1 MDKTAVFKAYVKTI
15 KTRNRAFGSPA
26 PPQVD
31 ILKQRKPRRDE
42 FSRRAKDIVNDLVKL
57 TDFLNRHFK
66 DYIDVQAFNQQTTLT
81 DADRDKIDIGAQHII
96 KTCGQQLIVLKK
108 SLTGDCSQIDDH
120 RRQIIRYVEW
130 RQKSVTKLFA
140 EIKATRAQRCLE
152 YENVSKLSNLT
163 HGFEPPKETNNAAA
177 VEYEAADRQY
187 AAQLDDELSPEELQ
201 MFEAENIE
209 MYNELNQLS
218 NEVRNIESK
227 AVRIAELQ
235 ELFTEKILEQD
246 QDLER
251 IDTIAVNTTENII
264 DANTE
269 IRSAIQTNAG
279 LRVYILF
286 FILVLSFTLL
296 FLDWYND

>member
-96 KTCGQQLIVLKK
+96 KTCSQQLTQLKK
-108 SLTGDCSQIDDH
+108 SLAGDCSQIDDH

-130 RQKSVTKLFA
+130 RLKSVSKLFA

-163 HGFEPPKETNNAAA
+163 HGFEPLKETNNAAI
-177 VEYEAADRQY
+177 VDYEAADRQY
-187 AAQLDDELSPEELQ
+187 AAQQDDELSPEELQ

-218 NEVRNIESK
+218 NEVS
-227 AVRIAELQ
+227 
-235 ELFTEKILEQD
+235 TIL
-246 QDLER
+246 
-251 IDTIAVNTTENII
+251 
-264 DANTE
+264 
-269 IRSAIQTNAG
+269 
-279 LRVYILF
+279 
-286 FILVLSFTLL
+286 
-296 FLDWYND
+296 

>member
-26 PPQVD
+26 PQVD
-31 ILKQRKPRRDE
+31 ILRQRKPRRDD

-57 TDFLNRHFK
+57 KDFLDRHFR
-66 DYIDVQAFNQQTTLT
+66 DYINVTSFDQHTPLT

-96 KTCGQQLIVLKK
+96 KTCGQQIYVLKK
-108 SLTGDCSQIDDH
+108 ELDSNNGQINDH
-120 RRQIIRYVEW
+120 RTQIVRYVEW
-130 RQKSVTKLFA
+130 RLKSVSKLFA
-140 EIKATRAQRCLE
+140 EMKTTRAQRCIE
-152 YENVSKLSNLT
+152 YDNSLKLSKLAHSSDT
-163 HGFEPPKETNNAAA
+163 SKEIKKPMA
-177 VEYEAADRQY
+177 VKYEAADR
-187 AAQLDDELSPEELQ
+187 LCTNHIEEELSPEELQ

-246 QDLER
+246 QDIER
-251 IDTIAVNTTENII
+251 IDAVAANTTENIV

>member
-15 KTRNRAFGSPA
+15 KTRNRAFGSPV
-26 PPQVD
+26 PQTD
-31 ILKQRKPRRDE
+31 ILKQRKPRRDD
-42 FSRRAKDIVNDLVKL
+42 FSRRAKDIVNDLAKLKDFLDRHFREYINVSSFDQQTLL
-57 TDFLNRHFK
+57 TDP
-66 DYIDVQAFNQQTTLT
+66 
-81 DADRDKIDIGAQHII
+81 DRDKIDVGAQHII
-96 KTCGQQLIVLKK
+96 KTCRQQINALEKDLDD
-108 SLTGDCSQIDDH
+108 SYSQINDH
-120 RRQIIRYVEW
+120 RIQIVRYVEW
-130 RQKSVTKLFA
+130 RLKSVSKLFA
-140 EIKATRAQRCLE
+140 DMKTSRAQRCLE
-152 YENVSKLSNLT
+152 YDNVLKLSNLAN
-163 HGFEPPKETNNAAA
+163 GSERLKETKNSLA
-177 VEYEAADRQY
+177 VENDAVDRLHY
-187 AAQLDDELSPEELQ
+187 ANHIEEELSPEELQ

-235 ELFTEKILEQD
+235 ELFMEKIIEQEL
-246 QDLER
+246 DLER
-251 IDTIAVNTTENII
+251 IDAVAVNTTENIV

-279 LRVYILF
+279 LRVYVLF